1 MIIFPPKSWKQSL
14 QLARCLGL
22 PRQLYQLGTAT
33 FQFYQQLHSLHRAIK
48 NGENDLNTAIR
59 RLDQHG
65 DFIKELRFNFERIS
79 GPGVSASTRDLF
91 ERYIAD
97 SETEVGEFRNL
108 LDRVG
113 KRHFKRKSLQA
124 VETGSRL
131 RFHEHNIQKYCD
143 LLDKQM
149 QRFLFLQSSVQSM
162 RMVSTLSE
170 VMDTLVKQGA
180 KAVAFYDEHSSK
192 QISKE
197 LHLQPGARSNEIQ
210 LPSIGAGKSSY
221 TAPSLRRNI
230 IPSNWTMYRYKSYH
244 ALCGTITVTELF
256 DPKKSD
262 VEDRQFAYI
271 ILFEP
276 YGWVSRRLVEWR
288 CLISS
293 AHRTPTLMLSVTT
306 SIICEDPD
314 VIDALGLV
322 ICTGLSRY
330 SSYWGCYFRYP
341 KIPNLSKVRALLDT
355 GRLLKEHVLYGPRSW
370 SRTDVLTAYDFKA
383 KLTAVLCLLVRR
395 CFRCLASYDCS
406 LKTVRDVCCSSW
418 SSAELLRYYREFC
431 DVTELLLSRGFE
443 PTLSS
448 WQSIYHQA
456 VKYRWRVSQD
466 RPALIPTMDQT
477 CKSIFTLILNACGYS
492 IPVNVLATS
501 EEQLRIQP
509 QLFVDV
515 GATPDYA
522 YIVEDISYAGFSHL
536 GHLIARQLPAEI
548 IRRDIPDLNVLD
560 LTDEQYIL
568 DRWFLGLFAP
578 CRPEIA
584 SLLQQYLKSYKTT
597 TAHKRFEVEYIR
609 EEFRQW
615 TSGPNASQRKD
626 LLEFICFHGN
636 ATILQQLDITV
647 LTQSEMVSML
657 YCASQ
662 ISAHDI
668 FDILIS
674 HMQLTPEI
682 PLLHTKIMRERLAV
696 DEVFLRNFVGSLKT
710 HGELDLLSEFFR
722 NSFRSSPL
730 SGSPLFATISS
741 QLPVYM
747 RNFIVGLVQRYR
759 TQPTATECVIHSLI
773 YYAMIHHWLF
783 SESAEH
789 LLQDLHLYWLLDL
802 VTRSSAVKS
811 SLDISSHKDVDR
823 VPLVA
828 QGTDIYLCPSVNGYS
843 PLMLALHCGM
853 SPAVRILVDAGASI
867 LTPSN
872 CGKSPLSVAYEYTR
886 ARHPRRW
893 IAKYDR
899 ACCQNST
906 SGLDGTKWIVSPRN
920 NETMWISENT
930 DKEMLEIL
938 LKALRDRGEAVEEEI
953 EIPIRSKWEIFEE
966 KTRCFARWLFKPSY
980 TFDSKTFRENSI
992 YTILVST
999 LWFLS
1004 VLKVLK
1010 AELGDVPDADRRSV
1024 ISTCCYTGL
1033 SRFNRIHSSI
1043 KACCFV
1049 RRGVVHEL
1057 VYPLCAGYASTSNS
1071 FIITIYCKLTCDTGW
1086 FVALR
1091 SWFPCVM
1098 LPVWARSC
1106 ALTDMTDVM
1115 FLPRPLYQCR
1125 RSSTSCITS
1134 K

>member
-1 MIIFPPKSWKQSL
+1 MEAIAAAGALPG
-14 QLARCLGL
+14 LASATI
-22 PRQLYQLGTAT
+22 QLGTAT

-91 ERYIAD
+91 QRYIAD

-108 LDRVG
+108 LNRVG

-131 RFHEHNIQKYCD
+131 RFYEHNIQKYCD

-149 QRFLFLQSSVQSM
+149 QRFLFLQSSIQSM
-162 RMVSTLSE
+162 RMESTLSE
-170 VMDTLVKQGA
+170 VMHTLVKQGA
-180 KAVAFYDEHSSK
+180 KAVAFYDEHSSR

-197 LHLQPGARSNEIQ
+197 LHLQSGARSNEIQ
-210 LPSIGAGKSSY
+210 VRAGKSSY

-230 IPSNWTMYRYKSYH
+230 IPSNWTMYRYKRYH
-244 ALCGTITVTELF
+244 ALCGMITVTELF

-276 YGWVSRRLVEWR
+276 YGWISRRLVEWR
-288 CLISS
+288 CLIGS
-293 AHRTPTLMLSVTT
+293 AHRTPMLMLSVTT

-330 SSYWGCYFRYP
+330 SSYWGCYFRHP

-370 SRTDVLTAYDFKA
+370 SRTDFEYTSGTAGDI
-383 KLTAVLCLLVRR
+383 
-395 CFRCLASYDCS
+395 
-406 LKTVRDVCCSSW
+406 CCSSW

-431 DVTELLLSRGFE
+431 DVTELLPSRGFE

-466 RPALIPTMDQT
+466 RPALISTMDQT

-560 LTDEQYIL
+560 LTDEQHIL

-615 TSGPNASQRKD
+615 TSGQNASQRKD

-696 DEVFLRNFVGSLKT
+696 DEVFLRNFVASLKT

-730 SGSPLFATISS
+730 SGSPLFATVSS

-783 SESAEH
+783 SESAEY

-823 VPLVA
+823 VPFVA

-843 PLMLALHCGM
+843 PLMLALHCRM

-867 LTPSN
+867 LTPSI
-872 CGKSPLSVAYEYTR
+872 CGKSPLSVAYE
-886 ARHPRRW
+886 
-893 IAKYDR
+893 
-899 ACCQNST
+899 
-906 SGLDGTKWIVSPRN
+906 N
-920 NETMWISENT
+920 NETMWVSENT

-938 LKALRDRGEAVEEEI
+938 LKALRNRDEAVEEGI
-953 EIPIRSKWEIFEE
+953 EIPMQIFEE
-966 KTRCFARWLFKPSY
+966 KTCCFARWLFKPSY

-1004 VLKVLK
+1004 VFKVLK
-1010 AELGDVPDADRRSV
+1010 AELGHYPTQIA
-1024 ISTCCYTGL
+1024 GLL
-1033 SRFNRIHSSI
+1033 SRPVVVLALVVLIVSI
-1043 KACCFV
+1043 
-1049 RRGVVHEL
+1049 
-1057 VYPLCAGYASTSNS
+1057 
-1071 FIITIYCKLTCDTGW
+1071 
-1086 FVALR
+1086 LR
-1091 SWFPCVM
+1091 
-1098 LPVWARSC
+1098 
-1106 ALTDMTDVM
+1106 
-1115 FLPRPLYQCR
+1115 
-1125 RSSTSCITS
+1125 
-1134 K
+1134 